1 MWTNYLVIAFRNLAK
16 NKGFSLITILGLALG
31 LASVFL
37 ITSYVRTELSYDRHH
52 EHASDIYRVAW
63 FTNNPQ
69 TRTPHPL
76 AQAMAADFSE
86 VESGVSI
93 TPLWGVGLTRETF
106 SFRNLE
112 KDIRYDESN
121 VLAVDTTFFD
131 VFTVPL
137 VAGDPKTALKNTGG
151 LLISEAMAEKYF
163 KGENPVG
170 KQLAVNDD
178 RNLIEVAGIFKNFP
192 QSSHVHADF
201 LVSYLREK
209 SFENPTSQYYTWND
223 FGHYNYI
230 RLKPGTDAKDL
241 EARMIPWVRKYI
253 AVSDEE
259 VRALQE
265 RNYGFRLQPLT
276 DIHLHSHIRWEL
288 EPNGHIAYVY
298 ILMAA
303 AILILIIGCVN
314 FINLTTAQSVER
326 TKEIGVR
333 KAVGASRLQLGIQF
347 TGESVLVS
355 LIATLIAAIFIEV
368 GASWFT
374 LISGQ
379 VMQFHYGQFILILGG
394 LGLLTGLA
402 AGAFPSL
409 YLSNLKPGL
418 ILKGG
423 FAPRKGG
430 GARSYFTIFQFFAS
444 MVLISASLIIY
455 RQLTFIQSRELGFQQ
470 DQVISIP
477 IRDHE
482 RITSRM
488 NDLRTELLNVPGVQ
502 GASAASNIPGHSYN
516 QNGVFSARD
525 PQMRIT
531 ASEAMVDYDFFD
543 VMSIPFHQGRSF
555 TVLNP
560 ADSDAF
566 IINETLARNLFGE
579 TEAVGQEIVWDS
591 EEGLIKG
598 TIIGVVKDFHFQ
610 SLHKAVDPLFFRLSP
625 NYNYMVLKVSRED
638 FLISLEGIK
647 KVWTQVDTQFAFDY
661 SMLSDDLNQQYAEEQ
676 NMAGILSAFSGIAVT
691 IACFGLLGIAAL
703 TFRQRIKEVSVRK
716 VLGASRSNLMVQLL
730 WNFSKLI
737 LIAVLLAVPLVWW
750 IMDGWLQNFAF
761 RMAIHP
767 LLFIMPA
774 FLLLAFAWCTLGYL
788 TWRVSNVNPAETLRS
803 E

>member
-1 MWTNYLVIAFRNLAK
+1 MWLNYLVIAFRNLAK
-16 NKGFSLITILGLALG
+16 NKGFTLITIVGLALG
-31 LASVFL
+31 LACVFL
-37 ITSYVRTELSYDRHH
+37 ITNYVGTELSYDKHH
-52 EHASDIYRVAW
+52 QYASDIYRVTW
-63 FTNNPQ
+63 STDNPQ

-76 AQAMAADFSE
+76 AQAMAADFEE

-137 VAGDPKTALKNTGG
+137 IAGDPKTALKNTGG
-151 LLISEAMAEKYF
+151 LLISEAMGEKYF
-163 KGENPVG
+163 RGENPLG

-178 RNLIEVAGIFKNFP
+178 RNLIEVVGIFKNFP
-192 QSSHVHADF
+192 QASHMHADF

-209 SFENPTSQYYTWND
+209 SLEGPGSQYYTWND

-241 EARMIPWVRKYI
+241 EGRMMPWVRKYI

-259 VRALQE
+259 ARALRE

-288 EPNGHIAYVY
+288 EPNGYIAYVY

-326 TKEIGVR
+326 AREIGVR
-333 KAVGASRLQLGIQF
+333 KALGASRRQLVQQF

-355 LIATLIAAIFIEV
+355 LIATFIATIFIEL

-374 LISGQ
+374 MTSGQ
-379 VMQFHYGQFILILGG
+379 VMQINYGQFILVLGG
-394 LGLLTGLA
+394 MGLLTGLA
-402 AGAFPSL
+402 AGAFPSF

-418 ILKGG
+418 ILKGA
-423 FAPRKGG
+423 FIPSSGG
-430 GARSYFTIFQFFAS
+430 PRSYFTIFQFFAS

-455 RQLTFIQSRELGFQQ
+455 QQLNFIQSRELGFQQ

-477 IRDHE
+477 IRDRE
-482 RITSRM
+482 RITPRV
-488 NDLRTELLNVPGVQ
+488 NELRTELLNVPGVQ

-516 QNGVFSARD
+516 QNDVFSSRD

-543 VMSIPFHQGRSF
+543 VMSIPLHLGRSF
-555 TVLNP
+555 TILNP

-566 IINETLARNLFGE
+566 VVNETLARNLFGD
-579 TEAVGQEIVWDS
+579 ADPIGREIVWDS
-591 EEGLIKG
+591 EGGLNKG
-598 TIIGVVKDFHFQ
+598 TIIGVVNDFHFQ
-610 SLHKAVDPLFFRLSP
+610 SLHKAVDPLFFRLAP
-625 NYNYMVLKVSRED
+625 NYNYMVLKVNGED
-638 FLISLEGIK
+638 FLTSLDGIK
-647 KVWTQVDTQFAFDY
+647 KVWTRVDTQFAFDY
-661 SMLSDDLNQQYAEEQ
+661 SFLMDDLDRQYDEEQ
-676 NMAGILSAFSGIAVT
+676 NMAGILSVFSGIAVT
-691 IACFGLLGIAAL
+691 IACFGLLGMAAL
-703 TFRQRIKEVSVRK
+703 TFRQRTKEVSVRK
-716 VLGASRSNLMVQLL
+716 VLGASRTDLIVQLL
-730 WNFSKLI
+730 SGFSKMI

-788 TWRVSNVNPAETLRS
+788 TWKVSNVNPAETLRR

>member
-1 MWTNYLVIAFRNLAK
+1 MLTNYLVIAFRNLAK
-16 NKGFSLITILGLALG
+16 NKGYSVITILGLALG
-31 LASVFL
+31 LACVSL
-37 ITSYVRTELSYDRHH
+37 ITNYVRTELAYDRHH
-52 EHASDIYRVAW
+52 QHAADIYRVIW
-63 FTNNPQ
+63 STDNPQ

-76 AQAMAADFSE
+76 AQAMAADFAE
-86 VESGVSI
+86 VESGVSL

-137 VAGDPKTALKNTGG
+137 IAGDPKTALKNTGG

-170 KQLAVNDD
+170 KQLAVNGD
-178 RNLIEVAGIFKNFP
+178 RNLIEVVGIFKNFP
-192 QSSHVHADF
+192 ATSHMHADF

-209 SFENPTSQYYTWND
+209 SLEGPESQYYSWSD

-241 EARMIPWVRKYI
+241 QARMMRWVRKYI
-253 AVSDEE
+253 DVSDAE
-259 VRALQE
+259 ASGLKE

-288 EPNGHIAYVY
+288 EPNGYITYVY

-326 TKEIGVR
+326 AREIGVR
-333 KAVGASRLQLGIQF
+333 KSVGATRSQLALQF

-355 LIATLIAAIFIEV
+355 LLATFIAAIFIEL
-368 GASWFT
+368 GASLFT

-379 VMQFHYGQFILILGG
+379 VMQINYRELVFFLGG

-409 YLSNLKPGL
+409 YLSNLKAGL
-418 ILKGG
+418 ILKGA
-423 FAPRKGG
+423 FNPSQSG

-455 RQLTFIQSRELGFQQ
+455 QQLDFIQSIELGFQQ

-477 IRDHE
+477 IRDRE
-482 RITSRM
+482 RITPRV
-488 NDLRTELLNVPGVQ
+488 NELRTELLRVPGVQ
-502 GASAASNIPGHSYN
+502 AVSAASNIPGHSYN
-516 QNGVFSARD
+516 QNAVFSARN
-525 PQMRIT
+525 PQMRVT
-531 ASEAMVDYDFFD
+531 ASESMIDYDFFG
-543 VMSIPFHQGRSF
+543 VMNIPLHQGRSF
-555 TVLNP
+555 TILNP

-566 IINETLARNLFGE
+566 IVNETLARNLFGE
-579 TEAVGQEIVWDS
+579 TDAIGQEIVWDS
-591 EEGLIKG
+591 EGGLIKG
-598 TIIGVVKDFHFQ
+598 TIIGVVRDFHFQ
-610 SLHKAVDPLFFRLSP
+610 SLHKAVDPLFFRLAP
-625 NYNYMVLKVSRED
+625 NYNYMVLKVGRED
-638 FLISLEGIK
+638 FSNSLAGIK
-647 KVWTQVDTQFAFDY
+647 KVWARVDTQFTFDY
-661 SMLSDDLNQQYAEEQ
+661 SFLADDLNRQYSEEQ
-676 NMAGILSAFSGIAVT
+676 NMGGILTAFSAIALI

-703 TFRQRIKEVSVRK
+703 TFRQRTKEVSVRK
-716 VLGASRSNLMVQLL
+716 VLGASRANLMVQLL
-730 WNFSKLI
+730 WNFSKMI

-750 IMDGWLQNFAF
+750 VMEGWLQNFAF
-761 RMAIHP
+761 RMHIHP
-767 LLFIMPA
+767 LLFIIPG
-774 FLLLAFAWCTLGYL
+774 LLLLVFAWGTLGYL
-788 TWRVSNVNPAETLRS
+788 TWTVSNINPAETLRR